1 MELTATNVLSL
12 FQTTKEERQSFVNSM
27 VLAMKEGH
35 ADPIQVHTQI
45 NCLEH
50 LIEEMKDNEEYKS
63 MLLEEAAKH
72 GKSFTRYNADF
83 TVREVG
89 IKYDYSV
96 CQDGV
101 LQELQDEKSAIDEQI
116 KIRQTLLQNIP
127 GSGLVDPSNGN
138 LIYPPVKTSTTSVIV
153 KLK

>member
-12 FQTTKEERQSFVNSM
+12 FQTTKEDRQSFVNSM

-45 NCLEH
+45 KCLEH

-63 MLLEEAAKH
+63 MLLDESAKH

-89 IKYDYSV
+89 VKYDYSV
-96 CQDGV
+96 CQDEV
-101 LQELQDEKSAIDEQI
+101 MKELQYEKEVIDGKI
-116 KIRQTLLQNIP
+116 KMRQKLLQTIP
-127 GSGLVDPSNGN
+127 GSGMVDPSNGN